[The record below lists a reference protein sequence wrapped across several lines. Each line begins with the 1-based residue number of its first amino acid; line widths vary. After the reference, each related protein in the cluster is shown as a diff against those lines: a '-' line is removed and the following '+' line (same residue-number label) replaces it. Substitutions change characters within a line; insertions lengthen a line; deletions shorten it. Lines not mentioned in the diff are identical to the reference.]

1 MDERASAPAV
11 DVKRMKM
18 AQANEADSVWIVTAL
33 GALAHERRL
42 AAYRLLV
49 EAGPSGIAAGK
60 IAESLG
66 LVASTLTFHIQA
78 LLRAGLVT
86 QRRASRHVIYATDFT
101 AMNALVRFLVA
112 HCCGEDT
119 DICVHICDPA
129 RPSTAQKA
137 LKSKR
142 RSV

>member
-1 MDERASAPAV
+1 MT
-11 DVKRMKM
+11 
-18 AQANEADSVWIVTAL
+18 QAKEVDSVWTVLAL
-33 GALAHERRL
+33 AALAHEHRL

-49 EAGPSGIAAGK
+49 EIGPSGLAAGE

-66 LVASTLTFHIQA
+66 VVASTLTFHIQA

-86 QRRASRHVIYATDFT
+86 QRRASRNVIYAADFT

-112 HCCGEDT
+112 NCCGDDT

-142 RSV
+142 RSA